1 MLPCGW
7 VQRGMIGLRKP
18 GARPFVQNLPVTHDA
33 FFRALMDEPGVA
45 AALLREHLPAEVA
58 ALLAP
63 DAPELLDAHSVAA
76 HLRHSQA
83 DRLYKARA
91 LGEGEVYIYVLLEHK
106 SAPDP
111 EVGVQLLGYLAEIW
125 RRLDRQRLEQ
135 GGAVGTERPPTVPLV
150 IYHGA
155 REWNVPL
162 SFGETVAADP
172 ALRPYLPDYTYSLL
186 DLGQVPDE
194 QLSSQRVARGGLR
207 VLKYSY
213 RPDGQGA
220 AVLAAVD
227 DLLGSGILVSALIYI
242 NWAYD
247 AVDRRTIEAAL
258 TRAPDEQREAV
269 MSVMAQER
277 EQGRIEGEAQGK
289 ARGKAE
295 TLLRL
300 LERRF
305 DAVPEPYHAQVLAA
319 DATQLDTWIDAV
331 LDAENIEAV
340 FERPT
345 AH

>member
-1 MLPCGW
+1 M
-7 VQRGMIGLRKP
+7 QS
-18 GARPFVQNLPVTHDA
+18 LPVTHDA
-33 FFRALMDEPGVA
+33 FFRALLDEPGVA

-63 DAPELLDAHSVAA
+63 DAPELLDAHFVAA

-83 DRLYKARA
+83 DRLYRARA
-91 LGEGEVYIYVLLEHK
+91 LGGGEVYIYVLLEHK

-125 RRLDRQRLEQ
+125 RRLDRQRLER
-135 GGAVGTERPPTVPLV
+135 GGAVGSDRPPIVPLV

-155 REWNVPL
+155 REWAVPL

-172 ALRPYLPDYTYSLL
+172 ALRRYLPDFTYALL

-194 QLSSQRVARGGLR
+194 RLSSQRVARGGLR

-227 DLLGSGILVSALIYI
+227 DLTGSGFLLSAFLYI

-247 AVDRRTIEAAL
+247 AVDRRAIEGAL
-258 TRAPDEQREAV
+258 ARAPDEQREAV
-269 MSVMAQER
+269 MSVLAQER
-277 EQGRIEGEAQGK
+277 EQGDEGELKVKLRVRQRHCSGCLIGASTVFRSPIMLRCWLLTWSSWTPGLTRCLTPRVLMPSLAGQPHTDPTSWP
-289 ARGKAE
+289 R
-295 TLLRL
+295 TLVRQ
-300 LERRF
+300 R
-305 DAVPEPYHAQVLAA
+305 
-319 DATQLDTWIDAV
+319 
-331 LDAENIEAV
+331 
-340 FERPT
+340 
-345 AH
+345 

>member
-1 MLPCGW
+1 
-7 VQRGMIGLRKP
+7 
-18 GARPFVQNLPVTHDA
+18 VQNLPVTHDA

-45 AALLREHLPAEVA
+45 AALLHEHLPAEVA

-63 DAPELLDAHSVAA
+63 DAPELLDAHFVAA

-83 DRLYKARA
+83 DRLYKASA
-91 LGEGEVYIYVLLEHK
+91 VTGSEVYIYVLLEHK

-135 GGAVGTERPPTVPLV
+135 GRAVGSERPPIVPLV

-172 ALRPYLPDYTYSLL
+172 ALKSYLPDFTYSLL
-186 DLGQVPDE
+186 DLGQVADD

-207 VLKYSY
+207 VLKYSH

-227 DLLGSGILVSALIYI
+227 DLLGSGILVSAFIYI

-247 AVDRRTIEAAL
+247 AVDRRVIEGAL
-258 TRAPDEQREAV
+258 ARAPDEQREAV

-277 EQGRIEGEAQGK
+277 ELGRAEGEATGK
-289 ARGKAE
+289 AK

-300 LERRF
+300 LDRRF
-305 DAVPEPYHAQVLAA
+305 HRVSEAYRTQVLAA
-319 DATQLDTWIDAV
+319 DANQLDTWIDAV
-331 LDAENIEAV
+331 LDAESIDAV
-340 FERPT
+340 FGGPT

>member
-1 MLPCGW
+1 
-7 VQRGMIGLRKP
+7 
-18 GARPFVQNLPVTHDA
+18 VQNLPVTHDA

-63 DAPELLDAHSVAA
+63 DAPELLDAHFVAA

-91 LGEGEVYIYVLLEHK
+91 LGGGEVYIYVLLEHK

-135 GGAVGTERPPTVPLV
+135 GGAVGSDRPPIVPLV

-155 REWNVPL
+155 REWAVPL
-162 SFGETVAADP
+162 SFGETIAADP
-172 ALRPYLPDYTYSLL
+172 VLQPYLPDFTYALL

-194 QLSSQRVARGGLR
+194 RLSSQPIARGGLR

-227 DLLGSGILVSALIYI
+227 DLVGSGILVSAFIYI

-247 AVDRRTIEAAL
+247 AVDRRAIEAAL
-258 TRAPDEQREAV
+258 ARAPDEQREAV

-277 EQGRIEGEAQGK
+277 EQGRVEGRAEGRAEGEATGK
-289 ARGKAE
+289 AK

-300 LERRF
+300 LDRRF
-305 DAVPEPYHAQVLAA
+305 HNIPEAYRTRVLAA
-319 DATQLDTWIDAV
+319 NADQLDTWIDAV
-331 LDAENIEAV
+331 LDAESIDAI
-340 FERPT
+340 FGAPT

>member
-1 MLPCGW
+1 
-7 VQRGMIGLRKP
+7 
-18 GARPFVQNLPVTHDA
+18 VTHDA

-45 AALLREHLPAEVA
+45 ASLLREHLPPEVA

-63 DAPELLDAHSVAA
+63 EAPELLDAHFVAA

-83 DRLYKARA
+83 DRLYRARTSA
-91 LGEGEVYIYVLLEHK
+91 GGEVYIYVLLEHK

-135 GGAVGTERPPTVPLV
+135 GGAVGTERSPIVPLV

-172 ALRPYLPDYTYSLL
+172 ALRPYLPDFTYSLL
-186 DLGQVPDE
+186 DLGQVADD

-207 VLKYSY
+207 VLKYSH

-220 AVLAAVD
+220 AVLAAVN
-227 DLLGSGILVSALIYI
+227 DLLGSGILVSAFIYI

-247 AVDRRTIEAAL
+247 AVDRRMIEGAL
-258 TRAPDEQREAV
+258 ARAPDEQREAV

-277 EQGRIEGEAQGK
+277 EQGRAEGK
-289 ARGKAE
+289 AEGKAE

-305 DAVPEPYHAQVLAA
+305 HSVSETHRTQVLAA
-319 DATQLDTWIDAV
+319 DANQLDSWIDAV
-331 LDAENIEAV
+331 LDAESMDAV
-340 FERPT
+340 FGGPT

>member
-1 MLPCGW
+1 
-7 VQRGMIGLRKP
+7 
-18 GARPFVQNLPVTHDA
+18 VQNLPVTHDA

-63 DAPELLDAHSVAA
+63 NAPELLDAHFVAA

-83 DRLYKARA
+83 DRLYRARA
-91 LGEGEVYIYVLLEHK
+91 LSGGEVYIYVLLEHK

-135 GGAVGTERPPTVPLV
+135 GGAVGTERPPIVPLV

-172 ALRPYLPDYTYSLL
+172 ALRPYLPNFTYSLL

-194 QLSSQRVARGGLR
+194 RLSSQRVARGGLR
-207 VLKYSY
+207 VLKYSH

-227 DLLGSGILVSALIYI
+227 DLLGSGILVSAFIYI

-247 AVDRRTIEAAL
+247 AVDRRAIEGAL
-258 TRAPDEQREAV
+258 ARAPDEQREAV

-277 EQGRIEGEAQGK
+277 EQGRVEGRAEGRAEGEAQGK
-289 ARGKAE
+289 ARGKAEGKAE

-305 DAVPEPYHAQVLAA
+305 HDVPETYRAQVLAA
-319 DATQLDTWIDAV
+319 DVEQLDAWIDAV
-331 LDAENIEAV
+331 LDAPSVDAIFGV
-340 FERPT
+340 PT

>member
-1 MLPCGW
+1 
-7 VQRGMIGLRKP
+7 MIRSP
-18 GARPFVQNLPVTHDA
+18 AIRSSWFVQNLPVTHDA

-63 DAPELLDAHSVAA
+63 DAPELLDAHFVAA

-91 LGEGEVYIYVLLEHK
+91 LGGGEVYIYVLLEHK

-135 GGAVGTERPPTVPLV
+135 GGAVGSERPPIVPLV

-162 SFGETVAADP
+162 SFGETIAADP
-172 ALRPYLPDYTYSLL
+172 VLQPYLPDFTYALL

-194 QLSSQRVARGGLR
+194 RLSSQPIARGGLR
-207 VLKYSY
+207 VLKYSH

-227 DLLGSGILVSALIYI
+227 DLLGSGFLISAFIYI

-247 AVDRRTIEAAL
+247 AVDRRVIEGALAWAPAEQSEAA
-258 TRAPDEQREAV
+258 

-277 EQGRIEGEAQGK
+277 ELGRAEGEATGK
-289 ARGKAE
+289 AKR
-295 TLLRL
+295 LVRL
-300 LERRF
+300 LDRRIH
-305 DAVPEPYHAQVLAA
+305 AVPYAY
-319 DATQLDTWIDAV
+319 
-331 LDAENIEAV
+331 
-340 FERPT
+340 R
-345 AH
+345 